1 MQKAE
6 PAQPP
11 KKEFKKEGKKD
22 FKSFRRQGRRSDNP
36 DVLYGYDVE
45 GEIVPM
51 DQILDEMGEITIR
64 GKVLSVEER
73 EIRNEKTIV
82 SFFITDFTDTMKCK
96 MFCPNE
102 ELPNIREGV
111 KKGAFLLVRGLCA
124 MDSFDKDLTIS
135 IKSLQK
141 YCCTGRYFL

>member
-1 MQKAE
+1 
-6 PAQPP
+6 
-11 KKEFKKEGKKD
+11 
-22 FKSFRRQGRRSDNP
+22 
-36 DVLYGYDVE
+36 
-45 GEIVPM
+45 M

-102 ELPNIREGV
+102 ELPNIGKVSKRC
-111 KKGAFLLVRGLCA
+111 FLLVRGLCA

-141 YCCTGRYFL
+141 QKTLP

>member
-1 MQKAE
+1 
-6 PAQPP
+6 
-11 KKEFKKEGKKD
+11 
-22 FKSFRRQGRRSDNP
+22 
-36 DVLYGYDVE
+36 
-45 GEIVPM
+45 M

-141 YCCTGRYFL
+141 TKDFTVTRMDHSAKKRVELHCHTKMSDMDGVSDVIDIVKRAYKWGHPCLLYTSDAADD